1 MAYTTLSDSL
11 VDIDSPVDTDLMSG
25 LRTNIRELRLQV
37 HHLYIAETTN
47 NSATYETVATR
58 SVYIPDFPAEDDWT
72 QYYAAQVQLKTDN
85 ASNAAYYQIE
95 DSATGST
102 SSEVTTTF
110 TSYQDAETSLSIPS
124 AWKGTTRTI
133 LHKIKNAS
141 TDVASVKN
149 NGITARL
156 YY

>member
-1 MAYTTLSDSL
+1 MAYTTISDSQ
-11 VDIDSPVDTDLMSG
+11 VDVDSPVDTDLMGS

-37 HHLYIAETTN
+37 AHLYIPESTQNA
-47 NSATYETVATR
+47 ATYEIVATR
-58 SVYIPDFPAEDDWT
+58 SVYLPSFPAEDDWT
-72 QYYAAQVQLKTDN
+72 QYYAAQVQLKTGN
-85 ASNAAYYQIE
+85 SSNAAYYQIE

-110 TSYQDAETSLSIPS
+110 TTYQDVETSLSFPS
-124 AWKGTTRTI
+124 SWLGTTRTF

-141 TDVASVKN
+141 TSVTSIQQ
-149 NGITARL
+149 NGLTVRI